1 MQLWCGRRLPP
12 TRRTCTHTDG
22 DCRRKTLHA
31 GTCHN
36 DRCKQ
41 SVECRHL
48 RSQRREHSR
57 AISGSQL
64 SFNPKLYYPLGGKR
78 VIFYSYYPR
87 TTATSGSNYITAP
100 GNGVA
105 PAYHFTL
112 TGAEDIMYAAGT
124 PTGSTS
130 TMPVS
135 LTFNHVLT
143 QLQLNTSLLGALS
156 SIKLL
161 GVYNKGTLDIGNG
174 NVTYDSSTT
183 DITLT
188 VPLLGSVTNTVMVPA
203 GVASYKVEVVLLL
216 SLLKRTYLVKPTSG
230 NFQPGVIYTISL

>member
-1 MQLWCGRRLPP
+1 M
-12 TRRTCTHTDG
+12 
-22 DCRRKTLHA
+22 
-31 GTCHN
+31 
-36 DRCKQ
+36 
-41 SVECRHL
+41 
-48 RSQRREHSR
+48 
-57 AISGSQL
+57 
-64 SFNPKLYYPLGGKR
+64 
-78 VIFYSYYPR
+78 
-87 TTATSGSNYITAP
+87 
-100 GNGVA
+100 
-105 PAYHFTL
+105 
-112 TGAEDIMYAAGT
+112 
-124 PTGSTS
+124 
-130 TMPVS
+130 
-135 LTFNHVLT
+135 
-143 QLQLNTSLLGALS
+143 GALS

>member
-1 MQLWCGRRLPP
+1 M
-12 TRRTCTHTDG
+12 
-22 DCRRKTLHA
+22 
-31 GTCHN
+31 
-36 DRCKQ
+36 
-41 SVECRHL
+41 
-48 RSQRREHSR
+48 
-57 AISGSQL
+57 
-64 SFNPKLYYPLGGKR
+64 GGKR

-230 NFQPGVIYTISL
+230 NFQPRVIYTISL

>member
-1 MQLWCGRRLPP
+1 MWY
-12 TRRTCTHTDG
+12 
-22 DCRRKTLHA
+22 
-31 GTCHN
+31 
-36 DRCKQ
+36 
-41 SVECRHL
+41 
-48 RSQRREHSR
+48 R
-57 AISGSQL
+57 AASAAASSL
-64 SFNPKLYYPLGGKR
+64 STPNS
-78 VIFYSYYPR
+78 I
-87 TTATSGSNYITAP
+87 IHWE
-100 GNGVA
+100 GNGSFSTVIIRA
-105 PAYHFTL
+105 RQPQAAAITSRLRVTVSPLLSFTL
-112 TGAEDIMYAAGT
+112 TGTEDIMYAAGT